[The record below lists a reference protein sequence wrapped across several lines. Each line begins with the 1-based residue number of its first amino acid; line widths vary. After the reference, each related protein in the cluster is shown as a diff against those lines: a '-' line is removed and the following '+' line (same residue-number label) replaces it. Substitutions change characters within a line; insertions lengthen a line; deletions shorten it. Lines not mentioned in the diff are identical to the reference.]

1 MLSTIDYLSYSLKNS
16 ESKPSIASIVRF
28 ITLSK
33 KQPVLYS
40 CRKCLRLHDDLVV
53 DVPPVDVMFINLLV
67 FQLIFPA
74 NDTPIDGPYEL
85 LIVVP
90 VDGS

>member
-1 MLSTIDYLSYSLKNS
+1 MHLLCVLSPCQRSNQCCTPAGNVCDL
-16 ESKPSIASIVRF
+16 VDF
-28 ITLSK
+28 
-33 KQPVLYS
+33 
-40 CRKCLRLHDDLVV
+40 HDDLVV
-53 DVPPVDVMFINLLV
+53 DLPVGGPPVDVMFINLLV